1 MTLRVIAGE
10 YGGRVLKSVRG
21 IGTRP
26 LLGQVREALFNIL
39 GPRVEDAVVW
49 DLFAGTGA
57 SGIEALSRGARA
69 VTFVEKS
76 NQALAV
82 LRENLRMLGAGATDR
97 SVVIKGDAWSPPTGE
112 GEREGEEE
120 DEGED
125 EDEAVPDLI
134 FLDPPYAKVSE
145 DPVLCAYRASQLA
158 QQLAPGGSLLFHFPD
173 GLLDADDFDADLQ
186 VVLRRWGRTAVAFL
200 AAPDGQP
207 APDASSLAINRRD

>member
-39 GPRVEDAVVW
+39 GSRIEDAVIW

-82 LRENLRMLGAGATDR
+82 LRDNLRTLGQDAVDR
-97 SVVIKGDAWSPPTGE
+97 STVVKGDAWLPPTAE
-112 GEREGEEE
+112 SEP
-120 DEGED
+120 
-125 EDEAVPDLI
+125 APDLI
-134 FLDPPYAKVSE
+134 FLDPPYAKVTE
-145 DPVLCAYRASQLA
+145 DPALCAYRASQLA
-158 QQLAPGGSLLFHFPD
+158 QRLASGGTLLFHFPD

-186 VVLRRWGRTAVAFL
+186 AALRRWGRTAVAFL
-200 AAPDGQP
+200 AAPESRRS
-207 APDASSLAINRRD
+207 PDPESLAINRRE